1 MTAAIDAEGMRMK
14 LSYEALK
21 REISEH
27 KGSFAVYLL
36 LRGFVVLT
44 LILQL
49 LNGNFENVFLCL
61 LTLLLLI
68 LPAAVQVEFH
78 IELPTLL
85 EVILLVFIFCA
96 EILGE
101 INAFYERIPLW
112 DTLLH
117 TVNGFVAA
125 AIGFSLVDL
134 MNRSERIS
142 FSLSPLFA
150 VLVAFCVSMTIGVMW
165 EFFEFFMDQVFQLD
179 MQKDTVIQS
188 FSTVVLDPS
197 HGNTPIRLE
206 DIRDV
211 VVNGTSL
218 GLGGYLDIGL
228 IDTMQDLLVNFI
240 GAVLFSFFGYF
251 CMKGKDKRKLLRTL
265 VPRRKEKN

>member
-1 MTAAIDAEGMRMK
+1 MRMK

-61 LTLLLLI
+61 LTLLL
-68 LPAAVQVEFH
+68 QVEFH

-211 VVNGTSL
+211 AVNGTSL

>member
-1 MTAAIDAEGMRMK
+1 MR

-21 REISEH
+21 KEISEH
-27 KGSFAVYLL
+27 KGSFAVYML
-36 LRGFVVLT
+36 LRAFVVLT

-68 LPAAVQVEFH
+68 VPAAIQVEFH

-96 EILGE
+96 EIIGE
-101 INAFYERIPLW
+101 INAFYERIPIW
-112 DTLLH
+112 DTVLH

-134 MNRSERIS
+134 MNRNECIA

-179 MQKDTVIQS
+179 MQKDTVIHS
-188 FSTVVLDPS
+188 FSSVMLDPAHS
-197 HGNTPIRLE
+197 NTPIRLE
-206 DIRDV
+206 DIHDT

-251 CMKGKDKRKLLRTL
+251 CMKYKDKRKLLRKL

>member
-1 MTAAIDAEGMRMK
+1 
-14 LSYEALK
+14 
-21 REISEH
+21 
-27 KGSFAVYLL
+27 
-36 LRGFVVLT
+36 
-44 LILQL
+44 
-49 LNGNFENVFLCL
+49 
-61 LTLLLLI
+61 
-68 LPAAVQVEFH
+68 
-78 IELPTLL
+78 
-85 EVILLVFIFCA
+85 
-96 EILGE
+96 
-101 INAFYERIPLW
+101 
-112 DTLLH
+112 
-117 TVNGFVAA
+117 
-125 AIGFSLVDL
+125 
-134 MNRSERIS
+134 
-142 FSLSPLFA
+142 
-150 VLVAFCVSMTIGVMW
+150 MTIGVLW

-211 VVNGTSL
+211 AVNGTSL

-240 GAVLFSFFGYF
+240 GAVLLSFFGYF

>member
-1 MTAAIDAEGMRMK
+1 
-14 LSYEALK
+14 
-21 REISEH
+21 
-27 KGSFAVYLL
+27 
-36 LRGFVVLT
+36 
-44 LILQL
+44 
-49 LNGNFENVFLCL
+49 
-61 LTLLLLI
+61 
-68 LPAAVQVEFH
+68 
-78 IELPTLL
+78 
-85 EVILLVFIFCA
+85 
-96 EILGE
+96 
-101 INAFYERIPLW
+101 
-112 DTLLH
+112 
-117 TVNGFVAA
+117 
-125 AIGFSLVDL
+125 
-134 MNRSERIS
+134 
-142 FSLSPLFA
+142 
-150 VLVAFCVSMTIGVMW
+150 
-165 EFFEFFMDQVFQLD
+165 

-211 VVNGTSL
+211 AVNGTSL

>member
-1 MTAAIDAEGMRMK
+1 MWDT
-14 LSYEALK
+14 
-21 REISEH
+21 
-27 KGSFAVYLL
+27 
-36 LRGFVVLT
+36 VLHT
-44 LILQL
+44 
-49 LNGNFENVFLCL
+49 LNG
-61 LTLLLLI
+61 
-68 LPAAVQVEFH
+68 
-78 IELPTLL
+78 
-85 EVILLVFIFCA
+85 FI
-96 EILGE
+96 
-101 INAFYERIPLW
+101 
-112 DTLLH
+112 
-117 TVNGFVAA
+117 AA

-134 MNRSERIS
+134 MNRDPRIH
-142 FSLSPLFA
+142 FQMSPLFVA
-150 VLVAFCVSMTIGVMW
+150 IVAFCFSMTIGVIW

-211 VVNGTSL
+211 AVNGTSL

>member
-1 MTAAIDAEGMRMK
+1 MK

-78 IELPTLL
+78 IELP
-85 EVILLVFIFCA
+85 
-96 EILGE
+96 

-211 VVNGTSL
+211 AVNGTSL

>member
-1 MTAAIDAEGMRMK
+1 MRMK

-117 TVNGFVAA
+117 TEAA
-125 AIGFSLVDL
+125 V
-134 MNRSERIS
+134 
-142 FSLSPLFA
+142 
-150 VLVAFCVSMTIGVMW
+150 
-165 EFFEFFMDQVFQLD
+165 VFI
-179 MQKDTVIQS
+179 V
-188 FSTVVLDPS
+188 
-197 HGNTPIRLE
+197 
-206 DIRDV
+206 
-211 VVNGTSL
+211 
-218 GLGGYLDIGL
+218 
-228 IDTMQDLLVNFI
+228 
-240 GAVLFSFFGYF
+240 
-251 CMKGKDKRKLLRTL
+251 
-265 VPRRKEKN
+265 

>member
-1 MTAAIDAEGMRMK
+1 M
-14 LSYEALK
+14 
-21 REISEH
+21 
-27 KGSFAVYLL
+27 
-36 LRGFVVLT
+36 
-44 LILQL
+44 
-49 LNGNFENVFLCL
+49 
-61 LTLLLLI
+61 
-68 LPAAVQVEFH
+68 
-78 IELPTLL
+78 
-85 EVILLVFIFCA
+85 ILLVFIFCA

-211 VVNGTSL
+211 AVNGTSL

>member
-1 MTAAIDAEGMRMK
+1 MRMK

-211 VVNGTSL
+211 AVNGTSL

-265 VPRRKEKN
+265 VPRRKEKKN